1 MIDLTGK
8 TALVTGGSSGI
19 GRAIAV
25 TLAKAG
31 AKIAIGD
38 LTDQPREG
46 GTTTVQEVE
55 AAGGSALYVEL
66 DVTDPAAVDAAIERT
81 VEALGSLDILV
92 NNAGVLVSGSVT
104 DTDEETWRTQFAV
117 NVDGTF
123 HCLRSGIAQMRRQ
136 GHGGKVVNISSISGF
151 RGNPGFAAYCASK
164 GAIVNLTRQVA
175 LDYAAEGINVNSVA
189 PGFVTTEMTALY
201 DDATR
206 AALTA
211 QTPRATWATPQDIAN
226 AVLFLAS
233 SLSDHIVGENLLV
246 DGGWTIG
253 TPVEL

>member
-1 MIDLTGK
+1 MIDLSGRN
-8 TALVTGGSSGI
+8 ALVTGGSSGI
-19 GRAIAV
+19 GRAIAL
-25 TLAKAG
+25 TLAQAG
-31 AKIAIGD
+31 ADIAIGD

-46 GTTTVQEVE
+46 GPTTVEDVHAVGRRGVHLQ
-55 AAGGSALYVEL
+55 L
-66 DVTDPAAVDAAIERT
+66 DVTDPAAVQATVERT
-81 VEALGSLDILV
+81 VEELGSLDILV
-92 NNAGVLVSGSVT
+92 NNAGVLVSGDVT
-104 DTDEETWRTQFAV
+104 ETDDEAWRRQFAV

-123 HCLRSGIAQMRRQ
+123 HCLRAGIAQMTKQ

-175 LDYAAEGINVNSVA
+175 LDYVAQGINVNSVA

-201 DDATR
+201 DDATKN
-206 AALTA
+206 ALTG
-211 QTPRATWATPQDIAN
+211 QTPRGKWATPQDIAN

-233 SLSDHIVGENLLV
+233 PLADHVVGENLLV

>member
-8 TALVTGGSSGI
+8 TALITGGSSGI
-19 GRAIAV
+19 GRAIAL

-31 AKIAIGD
+31 AAIAVGD

-46 GTTTVQEVE
+46 GETTVETIT
-55 AAGGSALYVEL
+55 AAGGKAVYVQL
-66 DVTDPAAVDAAIERT
+66 DVTDPDVVKAAVEEVANT
-81 VEALGSLDILV
+81 LGSLDILV
-92 NNAGVLVSGSVT
+92 NNAGVLTSGSVVET
-104 DTDEETWRTQFAV
+104 NDETWRKQFAV

-123 HCLRSGIAQMRRQ
+123 YCMREAIARMLEQ
-136 GHGGKVVNISSISGF
+136 GRGGKVVNISSISGF

-164 GAIVNLTRQVA
+164 GAIVNLTRQAA
-175 LDYAAEGINVNSVA
+175 LDYAADGINVNSVA

-206 AALTA
+206 NALTG
-211 QTPRATWATPQDIAN
+211 QTPRGQWATPQDIAN
-226 AVLFLAS
+226 SVLFLAS